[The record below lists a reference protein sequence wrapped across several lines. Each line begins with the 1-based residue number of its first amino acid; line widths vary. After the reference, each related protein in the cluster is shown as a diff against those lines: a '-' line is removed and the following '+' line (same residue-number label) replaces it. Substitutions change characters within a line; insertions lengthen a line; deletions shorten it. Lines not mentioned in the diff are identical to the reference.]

1 MARAGHPRLDP
12 HGTAF
17 AALLGQINV
26 LEHDAGNPLIS
37 AVVVS
42 KDEMKPGVGFWS
54 IAAELGYDIGADDR
68 RREAFWLNSL
78 KQCYTRWAD

>member
-12 HGTAF
+12 HSTAF

-54 IAAELGYDIGADDR
+54 IAAELGYDVGADDR
-68 RREAFWLNSL
+68 RREEFWLNSL